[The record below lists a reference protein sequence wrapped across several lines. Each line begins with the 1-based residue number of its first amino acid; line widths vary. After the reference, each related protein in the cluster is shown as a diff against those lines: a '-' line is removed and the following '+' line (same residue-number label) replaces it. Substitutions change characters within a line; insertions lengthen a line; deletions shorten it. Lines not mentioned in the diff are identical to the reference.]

1 MEEVTLKTSITG
13 NKILLYF
20 PLELRTILPYTKGEL
35 IRIIFK
41 KDNNQSYLITKFN
54 PTITI
59 KKSIVNELKLKGDNK
74 IILKT
79 EKFRQIK
86 KPNSPIYENKIDLLF
101 FLPEITKKGSE
112 IYSEEVIIN
121 GESFVRAV
129 SIHSRGSSNQI
140 LLRRFIE
147 PNLFGKLLGQIQ
159 AEGTKTNYDVVEFC
173 NKNLFELRDFIY
185 FLSKIGIPKDKLSVK
200 LDYNIYFKDKL
211 PEILNEFKDF
221 LGLNVNYLSSSD
233 RKAKGYGFKI
243 IVRNT
248 LLSEFILNSLKI
260 MKKYLEDLDW
270 DNNLISFSE
279 GYLSKVLCGDGSFEL
294 TSKKRRK
301 IQSRLTIA
309 DGSLDHLE
317 HYKIILE
324 KFGFHPHIY
333 SKFQF
338 IRTLCNLEQAK
349 NLLRISAFENNP
361 NQKKIFFFIKNNEVI
376 SS

>member
-1 MEEVTLKTSITG
+1 MEEVTLKTSSTG
-13 NKILLYF
+13 NKLLVYF
-20 PLELRTILPYTKGEL
+20 PLELRTILPYVKGEM
-35 IRIIFK
+35 IKIIFK
-41 KDNNQSYLITKFN
+41 KKDNYSCLITKFN
-54 PTITI
+54 HSITI
-59 KKSIVNELKLKGDNK
+59 KKAIVDELKLKEDNK
-74 IILKT
+74 ISLKI
-79 EKFRQIK
+79 EKFCQIPK
-86 KPNSPIYENKIDLLF
+86 TKSLIYKNKIDLLS
-101 FLPEITKKGSE
+101 FLPEITTKGSE
-112 IYSEEVIIN
+112 TYAEEVIIN
-121 GESFVRAV
+121 EESFVRAV
-129 SIHSRGSSNQI
+129 SMHSRGSSNQI
-140 LLRRFIE
+140 LLKRFIE

-159 AEGTKTNYDVVEFC
+159 AEGTKTNYNVVEFC
-173 NKNLFELRDFIY
+173 NKNLFELKDFIY
-185 FLSKIGIPKDKLSVK
+185 FLSQLGIHKDKLSVK

-211 PEILNEFKDF
+211 SEIIKEFQDF
-221 LGLNVNYLSSSD
+221 SGLNVNYLSSSN

-248 LLSEFILNSLKI
+248 ILSELLLKSLKV
-260 MKKYLEDLDW
+260 MKKYLEDLKW

-309 DGSLDHLE
+309 DGNLDNLK

-324 KFGFHPHIY
+324 KWGFHPHIY

-349 NLLRISAFENNP
+349 TLLRISAFENNP

>member
-1 MEEVTLKTSITG
+1 MEEVTLKTSSTG
-13 NKILLYF
+13 NKILIYF
-20 PLELRTILPYTKGEL
+20 PLELRTILSYTKGEL
-35 IRIIFK
+35 IRILLK
-41 KDNNQSYLITKFN
+41 KNDNYSCLITKFN
-54 PTITI
+54 HTITI
-59 KKSIVNELKLKGDNK
+59 KKAIINELKLREEDK

-79 EKFRQIK
+79 EKFCQIQ
-86 KPNSPIYENKIDLLF
+86 KPDSPIYENKIDLLF

-112 IYSEEVIIN
+112 IYSEEVIIK

-140 LLRRFIE
+140 LLKRFIE

-159 AEGTKTNYDVVEFC
+159 AEGTKTNYNVVEFC
-173 NKNLFELRDFIY
+173 NKNLFELRDFIS
-185 FLSKIGIPKDKLSVK
+185 FLSNLGIHKEKLSVK
-200 LDYNIYFKDKL
+200 LDYNICFKDRL
-211 PEILNEFKDF
+211 PEIINEFKSF
-221 LGLNVNYLSSSD
+221 LDLEVNYLCSSD
-233 RKAKGYGFKI
+233 RKAKGYGFKV

-248 LLSEFILNSLKI
+248 LLSEIILNSLKI
-260 MKKYLEDLDW
+260 MKKYLEDTKW
-270 DNNLISFSE
+270 DNNLILFSE

-294 TSKKRRK
+294 TSKKRKK

-309 DGSLDHLE
+309 DGNLNHLE

-324 KFGFHPHIY
+324 TFGFHPYIY

-349 NLLRISAFENNP
+349 KLLKISAFDNNP
-361 NQKKIFFFIKNNEVI
+361 NQKKIYSFIKNNTT